1 MPTMHNRQR
10 RLTERELDRLQAQ
23 RQTEA
28 AAAALQIIQR
38 ARRQHEAAN
47 EAASQAASPAGNER
61 QRVCPPC
68 TGNCDQGDA
77 CPARLAEL
85 REAEQRGAEAR
96 AKVEADA
103 ELSGLPTD
111 KWALIAYVAFL
122 GGIVLAS
129 HAYAAGWFQGLVP

>member
-38 ARRQHEAAN
+38 ARRQQEAAN
-47 EAASQAASPAGNER
+47 QAGAER
-61 QRVCPPC
+61 QGMCPPC
-68 TGNCDQGDA
+68 TGNCAQGDA
-77 CPARLAEL
+77 CPARLV
-85 REAEQRGAEAR
+85 EQRLADQRAAEAC

-103 ELSGLPTD
+103 QLSGLPVD
-111 KWALIAYVAFL
+111 KWALIGYVAFL

-129 HAYAAGWFQGLVP
+129 HAYAAGWLQGWVQ

>member
-38 ARRQHEAAN
+38 ARRQQEAAN

-68 TGNCDQGDA
+68 TGHCSQGDT